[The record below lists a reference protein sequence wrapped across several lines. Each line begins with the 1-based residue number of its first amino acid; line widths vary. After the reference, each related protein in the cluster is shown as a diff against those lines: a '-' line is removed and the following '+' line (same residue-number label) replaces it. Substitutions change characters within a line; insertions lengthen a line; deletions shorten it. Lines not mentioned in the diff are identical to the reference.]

1 MDESADNG
9 QGDENPER
17 KAVKPELSETG
28 SGEHQLPVVW
38 SPSLHAGPGLNAG
51 PSLDAEFGIED
62 ESVMFVDA
70 DMPPHETAQAEM
82 ADEEAGG
89 TKASATPTRSSRF
102 VILAAS
108 VAIAA
113 AVGSITGSL
122 TATGIGGLMA
132 ASAEPSA
139 DKVEANSILKALKSE
154 LAELNAVKASLDS
167 SSHYANAQFAAIS
180 DRLTRVEHA
189 QTDPAQFAHI
199 ADTIDRLNKLN
210 TAAPETTGSIAT
222 PAPGAP
228 AAPTQAKATDR
239 LLEDWVLEDV
249 HGDRALVAS
258 RYGGEFL
265 VTPGSVLPGL
275 GQVDAVKRQDGQW
288 VVVTAHG
295 LITEGR

>member
-1 MDESADNG
+1 MDENAG
-9 QGDENPER
+9 KGDENPEN
-17 KAVKPELSETG
+17 KAVKPEPSETG
-28 SGEHQLPVVW
+28 SGDHNLPIVW
-38 SPSLHAGPGLNAG
+38 SPSV
-51 PSLDAEFGIED
+51 DAATGAED

-70 DMPPHETAQAEM
+70 DMPPYEAAQAEPVE
-82 ADEEAGG
+82 EEAGA
-89 TKASATPTRSSRF
+89 TKAAATPTRSSRF

-122 TATGIGGLMA
+122 TSSGISGLMA
-132 ASAEPSA
+132 ASTEPSA
-139 DKVEANSILKALKSE
+139 DTVEANSILKALKSE

-189 QTDPAQFAHI
+189 QTDPAQLAHI

-228 AAPTQAKATDR
+228 AAPTQAKAPDR